1 MISIFV
7 EQDRAWRGE
16 VGGRRKVKLI
26 YRDERLNSGD
36 NGEKTGWM
44 QEKFG
49 NNRELDIRK
58 KKVVAELQLSDQ

>member
-16 VGGRRKVKLI
+16 VEGRRKVKLI

-36 NGEKTGWM
+36 NGEKAGWM

-58 KKVVAELQLSDQ
+58 KRVVAELQLSDQ